1 MTTTALYRKYQKA
14 YWACMTQGLPAEERK
29 KIYNKMKSKTKKTT
43 TKKIKPKKKTVKKR
57 TKKRVQQ
64 QMTFF

>member
-1 MTTTALYRKYQKA
+1 MTTTAYRRYQKA
-14 YWACMTQGLPAEERK
+14 YWACMTQGLPAEERQA
-29 KIYNKMKSKTKKTT
+29 IYKKMKAKNKKTT

-64 QMTFF
+64 QITFF

>member
-29 KIYNKMKSKTKKTT
+29 KIYNKMTGYQFSQNT
-43 TKKIKPKKKTVKKR
+43 
-57 TKKRVQQ
+57 
-64 QMTFF
+64 

>member
-29 KIYNKMKSKTKKTT
+29 KIYNKMKAKTKKTA
-43 TKKIKPKKKTVKKR
+43 KPKKKTVKKR
-57 TKKRVQQ
+57 TKRRSQQ

>member
-29 KIYNKMKSKTKKTT
+29 KIYNKMKSKTKKTA
-43 TKKIKPKKKTVKKR
+43 KPKKKTVKKR
-57 TKKRVQQ
+57 TKRCSQQ

>member
-1 MTTTALYRKYQKA
+1 MTTTAYRRYQKA

-29 KIYNKMKSKTKKTT
+29 KIYNKMKSKTKKTA
-43 TKKIKPKKKTVKKR
+43 KPKKKTVKKR

>member
-29 KIYNKMKSKTKKTT
+29 KIYNKMKSKTKKTA
-43 TKKIKPKKKTVKKR
+43 KPKKKTVKKR
-57 TKKRVQQ
+57 TKRRSQQ